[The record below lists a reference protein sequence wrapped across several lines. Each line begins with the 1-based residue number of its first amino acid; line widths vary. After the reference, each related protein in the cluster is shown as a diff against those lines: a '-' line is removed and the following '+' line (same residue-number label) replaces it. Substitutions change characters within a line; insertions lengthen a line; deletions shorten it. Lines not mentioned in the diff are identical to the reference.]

1 MAVATAVAAAG
12 SGLPSTLH
20 ALAVGA
26 DPLAAVRAAATLL
39 PVRTGHP
46 LAGGVVAHLGVSGFW
61 GALLARLPRRHPA
74 AWGALAGAGIA
85 LVDLELVGRRYP
97 AIRALPRGPQVAD
110 HVAFGTLLG
119 WTLGRRAQGRAWPR

>member
-1 MAVATAVAAAG
+1 MAVATTVAAVG

-26 DPLAAVRAAATLL
+26 DPLAAVRAAGTLL
-39 PVRTGHP
+39 PGAAGGHP
-46 LAGGVVAHLGVSGFW
+46 LVRGVIAHLAVSGFW
-61 GALLARLPRRHPA
+61 GGLLAHLPRRHPA

-85 LVDLELVGRRYP
+85 AVDLGLVGRRYP
-97 AIRALPRGPQVAD
+97 AITSLPRAPQVAD

-119 WTLGRRAQGRAWPR
+119 WVLGRRERRRP